1 MTELTRT
8 ASEMFVNTARFL
20 DAYHAVMQP
29 LCTEAKLPPA
39 ALDIILYL
47 ANNPSYNT
55 AKDICRMRGHKPG
68 IVSVH
73 VERLVN
79 DGLLERREMPGDR
92 RQTRLICTEQA
103 QALIE
108 RGRQVQWQFGRR
120 LLEGIPEE
128 DLPKVFERFYRV
140 DKARSRAAGGTGLGL
155 SIVQDTVKKRGGTV
169 SAANRAGGGAV
180 FTIRWPEAEG
190 GDRS

>member
-1 MTELTRT
+1 MMPKEPMRGATLFSHANKMTK
-8 ASEMFVNTARFL
+8 
-20 DAYHAVMQP
+20 AYHIMLTP
-29 LCTEAKLPPA
+29 LCKETGLPPLA
-39 ALDIILYL
+39 MDILIFL
-47 ANNPSYNT
+47 ATNPEHNT

-108 RGRQVQWQFGRR
+108 RGREIQWKFGLR
-120 LLEGIPEE
+120 LMEGISKE
-128 DLPKVFERFYRV
+128 DHEIMRRCFERI
-140 DKARSRAAGGTGLGL
+140 DINLDEICKGG
-155 SIVQDTVKKRGGTV
+155 R
-169 SAANRAGGGAV
+169 
-180 FTIRWPEAEG
+180 
-190 GDRS
+190 

>member
-1 MTELTRT
+1 MMPKEPMRGATLFSHANKMTK
-8 ASEMFVNTARFL
+8 
-20 DAYHAVMQP
+20 AYHVMLTP
-29 LCTEAKLPPA
+29 LCKEAGLPPL
-39 ALDIILYL
+39 ALDILLFL
-47 ANNPSYNT
+47 ANNPEHNT

-108 RGRQVQWQFGRR
+108 RGREIQWKFGLR
-120 LLEGIPEE
+120 LMEGISKE
-128 DLPKVFERFYRV
+128 DHEIMRRCFERI
-140 DKARSRAAGGTGLGL
+140 DINLDEICKGG
-155 SIVQDTVKKRGGTV
+155 R
-169 SAANRAGGGAV
+169 
-180 FTIRWPEAEG
+180 
-190 GDRS
+190 

>member
-128 DLPKVFERFYRV
+128 DLATMRRCLERM
-140 DKARSRAAGGTGLGL
+140 DGNLNGICKE
-155 SIVQDTVKKRGGTV
+155 KR
-169 SAANRAGGGAV
+169 
-180 FTIRWPEAEG
+180 
-190 GDRS
+190 

>member
-55 AKDICRMRGHKPG
+55 AKDICRVRGHKPG

-92 RQTRLICTEQA
+92 RQTRLICTERA
-103 QALIE
+103 QDIIT
-108 RGRQVQWQFGRR
+108 RGREIQWKFGLR
-120 LLEGIPEE
+120 LMEGISKE
-128 DLPKVFERFYRV
+128 DHEIMRRCFERI
-140 DKARSRAAGGTGLGL
+140 DINLDEICKGG
-155 SIVQDTVKKRGGTV
+155 R
-169 SAANRAGGGAV
+169 
-180 FTIRWPEAEG
+180 
-190 GDRS
+190 

>member
-1 MTELTRT
+1 MMPKEPMRGATLFSHANKMTK
-8 ASEMFVNTARFL
+8 
-20 DAYHAVMQP
+20 AYHVMLTP
-29 LCTEAKLPPA
+29 LCKEAGLPPL
-39 ALDIILYL
+39 ALDILLFL
-47 ANNPSYNT
+47 ANNPEHNT

-108 RGRQVQWQFGRR
+108 RERQVQWQFGRR

-128 DLPKVFERFYRV
+128 DLATMRRCLERM
-140 DKARSRAAGGTGLGL
+140 DGNLNGICKE
-155 SIVQDTVKKRGGTV
+155 KR
-169 SAANRAGGGAV
+169 
-180 FTIRWPEAEG
+180 
-190 GDRS
+190 